1 MYSVSFSI
9 NVSICTIDLNIFI
22 AIIFVLVYTTK
33 IFFIKTYLFTTD
45 SHYGQHI
52 SYTHGFNTVHFRT
65 HGFTA
70 QLGS

>member
-33 IFFIKTYLFTTD
+33 NFFLKHIFLQQIVITVSTFHTHTVSTQFIFVHMV
-45 SHYGQHI
+45 SQH
-52 SYTHGFNTVHFRT
+52 N
-65 HGFTA
+65 
-70 QLGS
+70 